1 MDKNIRCSYTKNI
14 PVINLL
20 TVKQLVKQI
29 AEESVRFRNR
39 TVPVIKA

>member
-20 TVKQLVKQI
+20 TVKQLLSRSRKK
-29 AEESVRFRNR
+29 ASAFE
-39 TVPVIKA
+39 TGLYLIKA